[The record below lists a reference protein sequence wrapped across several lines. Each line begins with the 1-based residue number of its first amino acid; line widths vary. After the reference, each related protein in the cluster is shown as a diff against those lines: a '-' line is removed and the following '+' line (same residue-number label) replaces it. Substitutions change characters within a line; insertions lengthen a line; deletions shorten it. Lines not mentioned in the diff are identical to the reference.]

1 MTNQHTTRCFF
12 GCNAGSGFHTFF
24 NFLPRLER
32 ARIIIVKGGPGTG
45 KSTFISAVGETF
57 AQQGYDLEYQHCSLD
72 PQSYDAVVVPALKAV
87 VTAATGH
94 HVFDPKNPGA
104 VDEILNLGDHWDTER
119 IRQHS
124 KEIIEINQEAE
135 RLFRKAFRVL
145 NAARQFLT
153 NVEDIHIAH
162 QDPREL
168 STVTEC
174 IIAEALLHSNSE
186 MYGAERHAY
195 ISSNTPE
202 GAIHNIA
209 SLLRPETTALA
220 VKGEAGMGRTKILA
234 GVAEKAKLLGFD
246 VEYYHRPIDHYLL
259 DHVHIPAL
267 NLLVTTQPDELPTQ
281 VIEESFTLQGKKT
294 KRQTELQDEISENVT
309 RYEQTL
315 SLAMQTLAQI
325 KAEHGVLEK
334 YYIDSMDFDGV
345 KNRLAAT
352 IESIER
358 QATISEQAH

>member
-1 MTNQHTTRCFF
+1 M
-12 GCNAGSGFHTFF
+12 
-24 NFLPRLER
+24 
-32 ARIIIVKGGPGTG
+32 
-45 KSTFISAVGETF
+45 
-57 AQQGYDLEYQHCSLD
+57 
-72 PQSYDAVVVPALKAV
+72 
-87 VTAATGH
+87 
-94 HVFDPKNPGA
+94 
-104 VDEILNLGDHWDTER
+104 
-119 IRQHS
+119 
-124 KEIIEINQEAE
+124 
-135 RLFRKAFRVL
+135 
-145 NAARQFLT
+145 NAARQFLA

-202 GAIHNIA
+202 GTIHNIA

-220 VKGEAGMGRTKILA
+220 VKGKAGMGRTKILA
-234 GVAEKAKLLGFD
+234 GVAEKSKLLGFD